1 MNTETATQEDKTIAL
16 FTHLGGIF
24 FGFIPSLVV
33 WLIKKDSS
41 PFVAGQAQEA
51 LNFQITMLIAFAVA
65 YVLILVLVGIFLI
78 WALAIAN
85 LVLCIVAGVKA
96 YSGESYR
103 YPFALRLIR

>member
-1 MNTETATQEDKTIAL
+1 MDTGTATQEDKTIAL
-16 FTHLGGIF
+16 LTHLGGIF

-41 PFVAGQAQEA
+41 AFVGEQAKEA
-51 LNFQITMLIAFAVA
+51 LNFQITMLIAFAIS
-65 YVLILVLVGIFLI
+65 YVLIFIVIGFFLL

-96 YSGESYR
+96 NTGENYR
-103 YPFALRLIR
+103 YPFALRLIQ

>member
-1 MNTETATQEDKTIAL
+1 MNTETVTQEEKTIAL
-16 FTHLGGIF
+16 LTHLGGIF

-41 PFVAGQAQEA
+41 PFVAEQAKEA
-51 LNFQITMLIAFAVA
+51 LNFQITMLIAFAIS
-65 YVLILVLVGIFLI
+65 YVLIFIVIGFFLL

-96 YSGESYR
+96 NAGENYR
-103 YPFALRLIR
+103 YPFALRLIQ

>member
-1 MNTETATQEDKTIAL
+1 MDTGTATQEDKTIAL
-16 FTHLGGIF
+16 LTHLGGIF

-33 WLIKKDSS
+33 WLIKKDSN
-41 PFVAGQAQEA
+41 PFVGEQAQEA
-51 LNFQITMLIAFAVA
+51 LNFQITIMIGYAIAFVLL
-65 YVLILVLVGIFLI
+65 LILIGIFLF
-78 WALAIAN
+78 WALAVIN